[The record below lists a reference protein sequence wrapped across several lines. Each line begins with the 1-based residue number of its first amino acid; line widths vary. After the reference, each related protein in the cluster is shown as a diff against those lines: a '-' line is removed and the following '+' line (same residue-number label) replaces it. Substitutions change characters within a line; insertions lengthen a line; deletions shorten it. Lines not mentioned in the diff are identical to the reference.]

1 MPITVKELFDSV
13 GREIMGQVKW
23 NEKIECNLSGVYCV
37 SISNRVDMVETIEK
51 TPVSLKVVEEWIK
64 YVPNMRID
72 DNIPTVEAVVQR
84 LNKFWLPNETIL
96 YIGKAGTSLR
106 QRVNQY
112 YKTKLGDRHPHA
124 GGHWIKT
131 LDNLNE
137 LNIFWTTSEEIDAE
151 ELEQELMRKFVAS
164 INYKSELY
172 DGEHSF
178 PFANI
183 EYPKGNRKNHGIC
196 NSVNR

>member
-1 MPITVKELFDSV
+1 MTITVKKLFDSV
-13 GREIMGQVKW
+13 GIEIMGQVKW
-23 NEKIECNLSGVYCV
+23 NERIECNLPGVYCV
-37 SISNRVDMVETIEK
+37 SISNKSDKLKTIEEF
-51 TPVSLKVVEEWIK
+51 PVALEIIEEWIK

-72 DNIPTVEAVVQR
+72 DKIPTVEAVVQR

-96 YIGKAGTSLR
+96 YIGKAGKSLR

-112 YKTKLGDRHPHA
+112 YKTKLGDRSPHA
-124 GGHWIKT
+124 GGHWLKT
-131 LDNLNE
+131 LNNLNE

-151 ELEQELMRKFVAS
+151 ELEQELIRKFVAS

-183 EYPKGNRKNHGIC
+183 EYPKGNRKNHGIS